1 MSRTIYLVDGSSYL
15 FRAYHAMGDLRN
27 SDGLPTGAAYNFTN
41 MIRSLLDED
50 DPEYLAVVFDP
61 DGPTFRKEMY
71 EDYKANRDETPEELV
86 TQIPYVHEILDS
98 MGVPRVSVE
107 DYEADDVIATLATQ
121 ARDEGDD
128 VVLVSSD
135 KDLTQLVGDRIH
147 MFDTMRDR
155 KMDEEYVL
163 DRYDIRRPE
172 QMVDYLAMVGDSSD
186 NIPGISGIGKKSAS
200 KLLKQFDSMEEALD
214 HPDEIESTRIRN
226 AIKDASDEASLYK
239 DLIRLRTDAPVD
251 LELEELTLKERD
263 TGQLRE
269 IFKELEFNRLLE
281 ELPPERSLDES
292 TYNTVTDH
300 DSLDELVDA
309 AKEEG
314 HVVLDLETS
323 GLDVFEEEIIG
334 FALALSDRAYYIPTR
349 HTGEGEDR
357 QLAHGD
363 VVERLSPLLAS
374 PDVTVCGQNLK
385 FDLKFLMRE
394 SIDLDGIS
402 CDTMLVSY
410 VLKPSRSSHG
420 LDALARTLLDHSMT
434 PYDEVVGE
442 HDSLQEVDVDRVS
455 DYACEDVTATR
466 GVADILFDR
475 LEERGMVDLYREIEE
490 PLIQILAEME
500 LTGIRMDP
508 EELEQMRK
516 ELNEKL
522 ASLEEEVWEEAGR
535 EFNLNSPQQMQ
546 EVLFEDLGLEPVRKT
561 KTGYSTDADT
571 LRELSDEHP
580 VPSMILEH
588 RSLSKLVNTY
598 ANKLPELVNE
608 ETGRL
613 HTEFHQ
619 TRTETGRLSSS
630 EPNLQNIPIRSEEG
644 RRIRE
649 AFVAEDG
656 WRLLSADYSQVELRV
671 LAHVSGDPVMTEAF
685 RQGKDIHSTTAA
697 DMFDVPLDEV
707 DDELRDTAK
716 TINFGIVY
724 GISAYGLAQR
734 LDIDPDRAQTYID
747 QYLERYSGVKQ
758 YMDDIV
764 EQAREDEFVTTLRGR
779 RRDIPEI
786 HSDDYN
792 TRSFAERTA
801 INTPIQG
808 SAADLIKIAMI
819 DVHEALNEQNLD
831 ARLVLQIH
839 DELVLEVPER
849 EMMKV
854 KPIVDGNMSSA
865 MNLDVPLEVEMHDG
879 KTWAEVK

>member
-1 MSRTIYLVDGSSYL
+1 
-15 FRAYHAMGDLRN
+15 MGDLRN
-27 SDGLPTGAAYNFTN
+27 SEGLPTGAAYNFTN
-41 MIRSLLDED
+41 MIRSLLEEKE
-50 DPEYLAVVFDP
+50 PEYLAVVFDP
-61 DGPTFRKEMY
+61 EGSTFRKEMY
-71 EDYKANRDETPEELV
+71 EEYKANRDETPEELV
-86 TQIPYVHEILDS
+86 TQIPYVEEILDA

-121 ARDEGDD
+121 AREEGDD

-163 DRYDIRRPE
+163 DRYDVRRPD

-200 KLLKQFDSMEEALD
+200 KLLQQFDSMEEALE
-214 HPDEIESTRIRN
+214 HPDQIDSTRIRN
-226 AIKDASDEASLYK
+226 AINDASDEASLYK
-239 DLIRLRTDAPVD
+239 DLIRLRKNAPVD
-251 LELEELTLKERD
+251 IDLEDLTLKERN
-263 TGQLRE
+263 TGRLRE
-269 IFKELEFNRLLE
+269 TFKELEFNRLLE

-292 TYNTVTDH
+292 TYNTVTDLEF
-300 DSLDELVDA
+300 LDELIA
-309 AKEEG
+309 AVEEEG
-314 HVVLDLETS
+314 HMVLDLETS
-323 GLDVFEEEIIG
+323 GLDPFENEIIG
-334 FALALSDRAYYIPTR
+334 FALALPDQAFYVPTR
-349 HTGEGEDR
+349 HTGEGGDR
-357 QLAHGD
+357 QLDHQE
-363 VVERLSPLLAS
+363 VVERLKPVLAS
-374 PDVTVCGQNLK
+374 QDVTVCGQNLK

-394 SIDLDGIS
+394 SMELNGIS
-402 CDTMLVSY
+402 CDTLLVSY
-410 VLKPSRSSHG
+410 VLQPSRSSHG

-434 PYDEVVGE
+434 PYDEVVQDR
-442 HDSLQEVDVDRVS
+442 DSLRDVDVSRVS

-466 GVADILFDR
+466 EIAKILLDR
-475 LEERGMVDLYREIEE
+475 LDERELVDLYREIEE

-508 EELEQMRK
+508 EELENMRE

-522 ASLEEEVWEEAGR
+522 AALENEVWEEAGR

-571 LRELSDEHP
+571 LRELADEHP

-630 EPNLQNIPIRSEEG
+630 EPNLQNIPVRSEEG

-649 AFVAEDG
+649 AFVAEEG

-671 LAHVSGDPVMTEAF
+671 LAHVSGDQVMTDAF
-685 RQGKDIHSTTAA
+685 RDGRDIHSTTAA
-697 DMFDVPLDEV
+697 DMFDVSLEEV
-707 DDELRDTAK
+707 DEELRETAK

-734 LDIDPDRAQTYID
+734 LDIEPDRAQTYID

-758 YMDDIV
+758 YMDEIV
-764 EQAREDEFVTTLRGR
+764 EKAREDEYVTTLRGR

-819 DVHEALNEQNLD
+819 DVYEALNDQQLK

-854 KPIVDGNMSSA
+854 KPLVEGNMSSA
-865 MNLDVPLEVEMHDG
+865 MDLDVPLEVEMSDG
-879 KTWAEVK
+879 KTWADVK